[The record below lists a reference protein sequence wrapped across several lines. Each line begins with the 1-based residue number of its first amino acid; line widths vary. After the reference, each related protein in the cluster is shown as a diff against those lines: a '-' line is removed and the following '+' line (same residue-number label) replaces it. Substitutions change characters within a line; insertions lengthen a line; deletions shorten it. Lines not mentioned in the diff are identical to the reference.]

1 MIMRSNFVC
10 AAIALTICMFAMT
23 TKLLY
28 SKLHFSLIAIAIGAV
43 HLAAVLLNAVMIEVS
58 MGNPGPSEALMGWLL
73 FDLIDFPSTLLQLLK
88 CSDLQQRPFAMCYIT
103 RRALGAS
110 AQQFHQSLRNLV
122 STGTS
127 FPRPRE

>member
-10 AAIALTICMFAMT
+10 AAIALTIGMFAMT

-73 FDLIDFPSTLLQLLK
+73 FDLIDFPSTLLQLLIV
-88 CSDLQQRPFAMCYIT
+88 CPCAHLCYE
-103 RRALGAS
+103 RSFFRYFFMVSLGVPS
-110 AQQFHQSLRNLV
+110 TCCLRNW
-122 STGTS
+122 
-127 FPRPRE
+127 

>member
-10 AAIALTICMFAMT
+10 AAIALTIGMFAMT

-73 FDLIDFPSTLLQLLK
+73 FDLIDFPSTLLQLLISLPLRSFVLREVILPILF
-88 CSDLQQRPFAMCYIT
+88 CVFA
-103 RRALGAS
+103 
-110 AQQFHQSLRNLV
+110 F
-122 STGTS
+122 
-127 FPRPRE
+127 

>member
-58 MGNPGPSEALMGWLL
+58 MGNPGPCEALMGWLF
-73 FDLIDFPSTLLQLLK
+73 FDLIDFPSTLLQLLI
-88 CSDLQQRPFAMCYIT
+88 SLPLRSFVLREVILPILFYGIF
-103 RRALGAS
+103 GS
-110 AQQFHQSLRNLV
+110 AQYMLLAELV
-122 STGTS
+122 VVCFG
-127 FPRPRE
+127 RKKVV

>member
-58 MGNPGPSEALMGWLL
+58 MGKPGPSEALMGWLL
-73 FDLIDFPSTLLQLLK
+73 FDLIDFPSTLLQLLI
-88 CSDLQQRPFAMCYIT
+88 SLPLRSFVLREVILPILFYGIF
-103 RRALGAS
+103 GS
-110 AQQFHQSLRNLV
+110 AQYMLLAELV
-122 STGTS
+122 VVCFG
-127 FPRPRE
+127 RKKVV